1 MNYRMGTWNNAGAH
15 GKVVAINMAGGDE
28 RYHDVPEYSS
38 KLFTGQTIT
47 QFGISPEYRSDLE
60 TRRKIDREKKHYRAL
75 FFAEKRLAGVVMIG
89 KGNRAGKRKY
99 LEAIKARIEF
109 EPSEREAL
117 LDWST
122 D

>member
-1 MNYRMGTWNNAGAH
+1 
-15 GKVVAINMAGGDE
+15 
-28 RYHDVPEYSS
+28 
-38 KLFTGQTIT
+38 
-47 QFGISPEYRSDLE
+47 
-60 TRRKIDREKKHYRAL
+60 
-75 FFAEKRLAGVVMIG
+75 MIG